1 MAAAVERQDNMM
13 NEPQAQILRP
23 LRIGDTAADFRARTT
38 MGDKSLSD
46 FRGRWLIFFSHPAD
60 FTPVCTTEFVALAR
74 ASADFDAADCALLG
88 LSVDSLYSHLAW
100 VKAIEEQFDTKIGFP
115 IVEDPSMVVG
125 RAYGMIDDAAVDST
139 AVRSTYFIDPE
150 GVVRAIT
157 TYPHNVGRSV
167 AEMLRLLQ
175 ALQAVSDGQN
185 VAPENWHPGQE
196 LLSPPALTADS
207 IAGRSDWFCHTAGQ

>member
-1 MAAAVERQDNMM
+1 MS
-13 NEPQAQILRP
+13 EPQAQISNP
-23 LRIGDTAADFRARTT
+23 LRIGETAPDFRARTT
-38 MGDKSLSD
+38 MGEKSLSD
-46 FRGRWLIFFSHPAD
+46 YRGQWLIFFSHPAD
-60 FTPVCTTEFVALAR
+60 FTPVCTTEFVALAK
-74 ASADFDAADCALLG
+74 ASTDFAAADCALLG

-100 VKAIEEQFDTKIGFP
+100 VRAIEEQFGTKIEFP
-115 IVEDPSMVVG
+115 IVEDPSMAVG
-125 RAYGMIDDAAVDST
+125 RAYGMIDDSAVDST

-167 AEMLRLLQ
+167 AEMLRLLL
-175 ALQAVSDGQN
+175 ALQAVSDGQY

-207 IAGRSDWFCHTAGQ
+207 MTQRSDWFCHAVGK

>member
-1 MAAAVERQDNMM
+1 
-13 NEPQAQILRP
+13 
-23 LRIGDTAADFRARTT
+23 

-150 GVVRAIT
+150 GLVRAIT

-175 ALQAVSDGQN
+175 ALQAVSKGPN
-185 VAPENWHPGQE
+185 VAPENWHPGQA
-196 LLSPPALTADS
+196 LLSPPALTAES
-207 IAGRSDWFCHTAGQ
+207 IAGQSNWFCHEVGQ

>member
-1 MAAAVERQDNMM
+1 MAALVVRQDKTM
-13 NEPQAQILRP
+13 NEARTEMLRP
-23 LRIGDTAADFRARTT
+23 LRIGDIAPDFRARTT

-60 FTPVCTTEFVALAR
+60 FTPVCTTEFIALSK
-74 ASADFDAADCALLG
+74 ASTDFDQADCALLG

-100 VKAIEEQFDTKIGFP
+100 LRAIEEQFATKICFP
-115 IVEDPSMVVG
+115 VVEDPSMAVG
-125 RAYGMIDDAAVDST
+125 RAYGMIDDNAVDST
-139 AVRSTYFIDPE
+139 AVRATYFIDPE

-185 VAPENWHPGQE
+185 GAPENWRPGQA
-196 LLSPPALTADS
+196 LLLPPTLTAD
-207 IAGRSDWFCHTAGQ
+207 IVAAGGDWFCQTATQ

>member
-1 MAAAVERQDNMM
+1 ME
-13 NEPQAQILRP
+13 ELQAQMLRP
-23 LRIGDTAADFRARTT
+23 LRIGDTAPDFRARTT

-60 FTPVCTTEFVALAR
+60 FTPVCTTEFVALAK

-100 VKAIEEQFDTKIGFP
+100 VKAIEDQFATKIRFP
-115 IVEDPSMVVG
+115 IVEDPTMAVG
-125 RAYGMIDDAAVDST
+125 RGYGMIDDNAVDST

-150 GVVRAIT
+150 GVVRAIA

-175 ALQAVSDGQN
+175 ALQAVADGQN

-196 LLSPPALTADS
+196 LLSPPALTVES
-207 IAGRSDWFCHTAGQ
+207 MAGGGDWFCHRVDQK

>member
-1 MAAAVERQDNMM
+1 MVIGAGVAGFAGGREAVAGPSKPDAKAMPMAM
-13 NEPQAQILRP
+13 P
-23 LRIGDTAADFRARTT
+23 
-38 MGDKSLSD
+38 
-46 FRGRWLIFFSHPAD
+46 
-60 FTPVCTTEFVALAR
+60 TPTPR
-74 ASADFDAADCALLG
+74 N
-88 LSVDSLYSHLAW
+88 
-100 VKAIEEQFDTKIGFP
+100 
-115 IVEDPSMVVG
+115 
-125 RAYGMIDDAAVDST
+125 ST

-207 IAGRSDWFCHTAGQ
+207 IAGRNDWFCHAVGQ

>member
-1 MAAAVERQDNMM
+1 MAALVVRQDKTM
-13 NEPQAQILRP
+13 NEARTEMLRP
-23 LRIGDTAADFRARTT
+23 LRIGDTAPDFRARTT

-60 FTPVCTTEFVALAR
+60 FTPVCTTEFIALSK
-74 ASADFDAADCALLG
+74 ASTDFDQADCALLG

-100 VKAIEEQFDTKIGFP
+100 LRAIEEQFATKICFP
-115 IVEDPSMVVG
+115 VVEDPSMAVG
-125 RAYGMIDDAAVDST
+125 RAYGMIDDNAVDST
-139 AVRSTYFIDPE
+139 AVRATYFIDPE

-185 VAPENWHPGQE
+185 GAPENWRPGQA
-196 LLSPPALTADS
+196 LLLPPTLTAD
-207 IAGRSDWFCHTAGQ
+207 IATAGGDWFCQTATQ